1 MNQVGPNEMPPSYVA
16 YDSQPSTEPEPRT
29 GLLLAAGIIAIV
41 EAVPLLLIGVLAVL
55 LGVGSGDDNIFGD
68 LVAVVGAML
77 AGLGAA
83 WLVAGIGG
91 VLRRQWGRVLLIVGN
106 SLALLGSLRAM
117 LDRANGVLITL
128 PLAVLGLGLAI
139 FGQPRSTRRTN

>member
-1 MNQVGPNEMPPSYVA
+1 MNQVGPNGMPPSYVA
-16 YDSQPSTEPEPRT
+16 YGTPPAAPEPRT

-41 EAVPLLLIGVLAVL
+41 EAVPLLLIGALALL
-55 LGVGSGDDNIFGD
+55 LGIGSGDDNVFGD
-68 LVAVVGAML
+68 LVAVAGAML

-106 SLALLGSLRAM
+106 SLALLSSLRG
-117 LDRANGVLITL
+117 LFDRANGVVITL
-128 PLAVLGLGLAI
+128 PLAAVGLGLAI
-139 FGQPRSTRRTN
+139 FGQPRRARSGY